1 MEEEFMTIG
10 EVADEL
16 GVTRTTVWRRIK
28 QGELEVFQSQ
38 ADQRERLVRRADVEA
53 LKRPVPINPGKVE
66 LARLAI
72 VA

>member
-1 MEEEFMTIG
+1 MAEEFMTIG

-28 QGELEVFQSQ
+28 RGELEVFQSQ
-38 ADQRERLVRRADVEA
+38 ADQRERLVRRTDVEA
-53 LKRPVPINPGKVE
+53 LKQPIPIDPGKVD